1 MRVQNRLCC
10 SKKIVVVSWGATIL
24 LTILT
29 VVGVFF
35 TERDITPLLTITG
48 LSWGETATAT
58 GFYYWKARAENK
70 IKLTKAMVDAW
81 ADRYGIEAVANL
93 ASIILGE

>member
-1 MRVQNRLCC
+1 MTTV
-10 SKKIVVVSWGATIL
+10 L

-35 TERDITPLLTITG
+35 VERDVTPLLTVAG

-58 GFYYWKARAENK
+58 GFYYWKARTENR
-70 IKLTKAMVDAW
+70 IKLTTAMVDAW
-81 ADRYGIEAVANL
+81 ADKYGIEAVASL